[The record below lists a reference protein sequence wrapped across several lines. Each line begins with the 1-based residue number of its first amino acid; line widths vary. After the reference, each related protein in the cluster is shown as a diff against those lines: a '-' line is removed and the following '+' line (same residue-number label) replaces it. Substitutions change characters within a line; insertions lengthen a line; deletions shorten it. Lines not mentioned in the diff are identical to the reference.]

1 VKLYFLTLLSPRYQ
15 ELGHEPRC
23 IGFSETPFTPDRLT
37 EADTEGGYYNRA
49 VVEEY
54 EPGLWTIGKVVAWY
68 QFDHDQQVW
77 HVIDV
82 PPEHAKIAGWALG

>member
-37 EADTEGGYYNRA
+37 EAGMA
-49 VVEEY
+49 VK
-54 EPGLWTIGKVVAWY
+54 T
-68 QFDHDQQVW
+68 FRSSS
-77 HVIDV
+77 
-82 PPEHAKIAGWALG
+82 ALLRM